1 MVAPMLA
8 SIPASIAS
16 GTNAVMRNIVARQ
29 VLGLPVQ

>member
-1 MVAPMLA
+1 MLA